1 MRDQSNV
8 IIGRQPLL
16 EAFKGDEITIE
27 RVFIQKGLMGGPINT
42 IISRSK
48 KRNIRPEFVSKDRL
62 DEISENGNHQGVAAF
77 ISAYKY
83 YEVEDMLKL
92 AKDRGEDPF
101 IILLDGIEDPQNLG
115 AIIRSANLFGA
126 HGVVIEKR
134 GSATLTT
141 SCAKASAGA
150 ISHTYVARVT
160 NLKNTIVSLKEEGLW
175 FVYADAKGESMYKTN
190 LTGKIGLV
198 IGNEAKGVS
207 RLVRENCDFSAAIP
221 MAPISGGVDSFNA
234 SVAMGILGAEII
246 RQRNVQ

>member
-8 IIGRQPLL
+8 IIGRQPLI
-16 EAFKGDEITIE
+16 EAFKSDITIE
-27 RVFIQKGLMGGPINT
+27 RVFIQKGLDGGIINS
-42 IISRSK
+42 IIRKSK
-48 KRNIRPEFVSKDRL
+48 QRNIKPEFVEKDRL
-62 DEISENGNHQGVAAF
+62 EEISDGGNHQGVAAF

-83 YEVEDMLKL
+83 YEVEDMLEL
-92 AKDRGEDPF
+92 AAGRNEAPF
-101 IILLDGIEDPQNLG
+101 LILLDGIEDPQNLG

-126 HGVVIEKR
+126 HGVIIEKR

-160 NLKNTIVSLKEEGLW
+160 NLKNTIIALKEKGLW
-175 FVYADAKGESMYKTN
+175 FVYADAKGDSMYKTN
-190 LTGKIGLV
+190 LTGAIGLV

-246 RQRNVQ
+246 RQRGNQ